1 VLSVKRLLDRPI
13 ISPAMLAG
21 EEGRNIAFPSLI
33 KVPEWVPGRLGAYYL
48 YFGHHRGDY
57 IRMAFADDIMGPWTI
72 HGPGVLHLRN
82 VATIEDHISAPD
94 VIAVDE
100 AKQIRMY
107 FHGVPLGG
115 GPQANFVAI
124 SADGL
129 QFTPRPEQLGLFYFR
144 VFEHRNLWY
153 AMAKGG
159 KLYRS
164 RNGLTDFVGGQDA
177 FPPVPRNTGSYNAPG
192 SVRHVG
198 LHRTGDVL
206 DVYYTRIGDK
216 PERILRG
223 RMALSLEDRPEDW
236 MKWRVQGE
244 TPILEPGPDWEGGSL
259 PLRRSR
265 AGQSAAPERALRD
278 PFVYVEKGRKYL
290 LYAVAGEQGIALAEI
305 MESAAVANIG

>member
-1 VLSVKRLLDRPI
+1 MLSVKRLLDRPI
-13 ISPAMLAG
+13 IWPAMLPG
-21 EEGRNIAFPSLI
+21 EEGRNIAFPSVI
-33 KVPEWVPGRLGAYYL
+33 KVPEWVPSRLGSYYL
-48 YFGHHRGDY
+48 YFGHHKGEY

-72 HGPGVLHLRN
+72 HDPGVLHLRE
-82 VATIEDHISAPD
+82 VPMIEDHISAPD
-94 VIAVDE
+94 VITVGE
-100 AKQIRMY
+100 EKQIRMY
-107 FHGVPLGG
+107 FHGVPVGT
-115 GPQANFVAI
+115 GPQANYVAI

-129 QFTPRPEQLGLFYFR
+129 QFTPCPERLGSFYFR
-144 VFEHRNLWY
+144 VFEYRNLWY

-164 RNGLTDFVGGQDA
+164 RNGLTDFVGGSDA
-177 FPPVPRNTGSYNAPG
+177 FPPVRGNTESYNAPG

-206 DVYYTRIGDK
+206 EVYYTRIGDK

-223 RMALSLEDRPEDW
+223 SMALNPEDW
-236 MKWRVQGE
+236 HEGWMGWRVRGE

-278 PFVYVEKGRKYL
+278 PFVYVENGRKYL

-305 MESAAVANIG
+305 MESAAVATIG